1 MKLEHVALSITV
13 PEDVKNFYQ
22 DIFGMS
28 KIKGFVLNKS
38 LANDIFGINKDT
50 EVFLLQKDLLF
61 FEIFVV
67 NTTGTHNFNHLCL
80 ALDDRKSVFETAQ
93 QKGYSG
99 IYKQRESSE
108 LFFLKDKSGNVFE
121 LKEKN

>member
-1 MKLEHVALSITV
+1 MKLEHCALSITV
-13 PEDVKNFYQ
+13 PEDIHHFYQ
-22 DIFGMS
+22 DILGME
-28 KIKGFVLNKS
+28 KVKDFILNRS
-38 LANDIFGINKDT
+38 LANDIFGIDRDT
-50 EVFLLQKDLLF
+50 PISLLKNDQVV
-61 FEIFVV
+61 FEIFI
-67 NTTGTHNFNHLCL
+67 TDIIPKKNFNHICL

-121 LKEKN
+121 LKEKS